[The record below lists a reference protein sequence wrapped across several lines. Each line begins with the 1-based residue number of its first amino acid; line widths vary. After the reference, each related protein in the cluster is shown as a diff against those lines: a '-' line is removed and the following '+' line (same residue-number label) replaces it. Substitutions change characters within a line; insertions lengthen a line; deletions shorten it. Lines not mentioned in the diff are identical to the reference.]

1 MAIDTGSAASGA
13 AAGSVMGPYG
23 ALAGAVA
30 APVIGGLFGASAAA
44 KGRAAAAQ
52 AAQAALAQLNALGM
66 PPDLSKEL
74 ILQKFQEAGQL
85 TPELEQQIQ
94 LQASEMGNVKEDPS
108 LRANQMD
115 VLNTLAQQSR
125 GGLQAGDRA
134 AYNELRSKVQQDS
147 EAKRQQIMQQMQ
159 AQGQG
164 SSGASLMAQLQSSQG
179 AADQA
184 AAGSD
189 RLAATA
195 AQNALAALSQ
205 RGQQAGQLRSQD
217 FSNASALAQAQ
228 DQRNQ
233 FLMQN
238 SSSMQARNIAAQNAA
253 QASNL
258 ANKQQ
263 VSSANTQTANAELAR
278 QNQAK
283 QQYWDSQMG
292 LATAKA
298 NALNNQGTVAQ
309 QGANAQAN
317 MYAGIGNALGQGIGA
332 YGASSIAK
340 DNLDATNAQREADR
354 KAGFRTA

>member
-1 MAIDTGSAASGA
+1 MPWLA
-13 AAGSVMGPYG
+13 AAT
-23 ALAGAVA
+23 VA
-30 APVIGGLFGASAAA
+30 APIIGGLMGASSAK
-44 KGRAAAAQ
+44 KGREAAAA

-85 TPELEQQIQ
+85 TPDLEQEIN
-94 LQASEMGNVKEDPS
+94 LQASQMGAIKEDPS

-147 EAKRQQIMQQMQ
+147 EAKRQQIIQQMQ

-164 SSGASLMAQLQSSQG
+164 SSGANLMAQLQSSQG

-184 AAGSD
+184 SAGSD
-189 RLAATA
+189 RLAAQA
-195 AQNALAALSQ
+195 SQNALQALSQ

-233 FLMQN
+233 FLFQN
-238 SSSMQARNIAAQNAA
+238 SAAMQQRNIAAQNAA

-263 VSSANTQTANAELAR
+263 IGSANTQLANAEQAR
-278 QNQAK
+278 QTAAK

-292 LATAKA
+292 LASAKA
-298 NALNNQGTVAQ
+298 NALNNQGSVIQ

-317 MYAGIGNALGQGIGA
+317 MYAGIGNALGQGIA
-332 YGASSIAK
+332 SYGNAQANK
-340 DNLDATNAQREADR
+340 PVDNSGFTPQLDTNAPKYDASGNRIS
-354 KAGFRTA
+354 